1 MIPCFCRTPPMQLEN
16 RMLGMKEGAEVGP
29 TSFSKSLGRRILGDP
44 RGILPLFPYF
54 TNSELVPVLLRIPT
68 SGFRREEDGRR
79 RGSDDDAL
87 DVRSVEMKFSDDPI
101 AH

>member
-1 MIPCFCRTPPMQLEN
+1 
-16 RMLGMKEGAEVGP
+16 MLGMKEGAEVGP
-29 TSFSKSLGRRILGDP
+29 TSFSEGLGRRILGDP

-87 DVRSVEMKFSDDPI
+87 DGRSVEMKFSDDPI